1 MDISQYNNQHQG
13 TESRG
18 KTAVLLDFVQFT
30 PPAPL
35 PQFGQLFFWRQ
46 NSRFDGDNDADGDDD
61 DDGGGWSL
69 IELSS
74 QGVPRLASLL
84 SDKPE

>member
-1 MDISQYNNQHQG
+1 MIDYMDSIKKCE
-13 TESRG
+13 T
-18 KTAVLLDFVQFT
+18 D
-30 PPAPL
+30 
-35 PQFGQLFFWRQ
+35 
-46 NSRFDGDNDADGDDD
+46 DGDNDADGDDD

>member
-1 MDISQYNNQHQG
+1 MIDYMDWMDG
-13 TESRG
+13 WMDG
-18 KTAVLLDFVQFT
+18 
-30 PPAPL
+30 
-35 PQFGQLFFWRQ
+35 
-46 NSRFDGDNDADGDDD
+46 GDNDADD

-74 QGVPRLASLL
+74 QGVPSLASLL